1 MTKNDLDASITSI
14 EKSDNKNILTSIL
27 KKAGKI
33 IGVLLVL
40 FIGILFLIPVVFKK
54 QINQSVKDLI
64 NQNINGKLNYQS
76 VNISFFKDFPNLTA
90 SLNKVDLKG
99 SSPFQK
105 QSLIKSE
112 SFSLGIDVLSLF
124 SDETVIEGVYLKNGA
139 IAIEVDS
146 LGRAN
151 YNVYKSSEEKE
162 QSDGNSKVK
171 IKLIQLD
178 NVDLSYNDASLPM
191 KITLDSLNYTG
202 KGDLANSVFDL
213 ETTADIK
220 ALTFSYAGETYV
232 DHKQVHANLIT
243 NINTDNLAFQ
253 FRKNDLKI
261 NELPVSF
268 EGKLAFLTNGYN
280 MDFKLKTA
288 KSTLANALS
297 LVPKSY
303 EHWLKNTEIKGDV
316 SAIASLSGN
325 YIVEKKEMPTFS
337 FGLKIKDG
345 YLNYNHSKAPL
356 ENLNLMF
363 KLDFPNLDFTKLI
376 TDVRK
381 AEFKLGNGYFKS
393 VSHIEG
399 FNPMKVVSDTD
410 CNLVLEDLQK
420 TLGLEGTVLKGNFS
434 LKGNVN
440 GIFSTKETYSP
451 FNKARKTFEITSIP
465 VFHITSNLK
474 NGYLKLKDLPQAI
487 DYASFQ
493 LTSESRDSNY
503 KNIETSLKQIDI
515 KSLKNYIKGDI
526 HLRGIKTFDLD
537 ANAKMFVDLSEIEKI
552 YPMKDLVVKGILD
565 ADINTKGKLNLEKKI
580 IPVVNSHINLKNG
593 YLKTANSPVPVE
605 NMRIEALVQ
614 SKNGSLQ
621 DLVVK
626 LLPVSFTV
634 KGQPFNLKADLKNF
648 NNIKYHVQSKGK
660 LELAPFYELFAL
672 DGLNVDGS
680 VYTNFDIAGLQS
692 DAVSGRYNR
701 LKNRGYVEIQKINIK
716 YNLLPKLVRINRG
729 KMIFEKEKLSFD
741 NFKANYGL
749 NHFSANG
756 YLDNIISY
764 ITGNQT
770 VKGNFS
776 INSPMLNIGD
786 FTALANSSSTQTA
799 SPTAMTGVVEL
810 PKNIDISLNAKA
822 DKIKYNDL
830 LLTQFKGNVNLKDG
844 KAYLN
849 NTGFNLAGMDAK
861 VVGYYK
867 PINTKR
873 AGFDIQL
880 KADNFDIQRA
890 YKEIP
895 LFREMMS
902 AGKSAYGTISLD
914 YQLGGLLNQGMEP
927 IMNSLIGGGNLT
939 LEDIKFK
946 GFKILNQIAKDTDKD
961 KLTDTSVNKIV
972 VKSSI
977 KNNVITIPRTKTKVA
992 GFRPRFEG
1000 KVNLDGK
1007 LDLQIRLG
1015 LPPFGLFGI
1024 PISVSGTSDNP
1035 IIKAGKNQQKDDDF
1049 ESSLDDEDKDLYEK
1063 QKAEEE
1069 EKAKAIKDS
1078 ISNPSK

>member
-1 MTKNDLDASITSI
+1 MKNTTKTQTENTIAPQ
-14 EKSDNKNILTSIL
+14 KYSIL
-27 KKAGKI
+27 KKTGKI
-33 IGVLLVL
+33 FGIVLVT
-40 FIGILFLIPVVFKK
+40 IIAILFLIPVVFKK
-54 QINQSVKDLI
+54 QINQSVKELI
-64 NQNINGKLNYQS
+64 NQNINGKLNYES
-76 VNISFFKDFPNLTA
+76 IDISFFKNFPNLTA
-90 SLNKVDLKG
+90 SLNQVDLKG
-99 SSPFQK
+99 SSPFEK

-112 SFSLGIDVLSLF
+112 SFSLGINVWSLF

-139 IAIEVDS
+139 IKIEVDS
-146 LGRAN
+146 LGHAN

-162 QSDGNSKVK
+162 TSKSNSKVK

-178 NVDLSYNDASLPM
+178 NVDLSYNDASLSM
-191 KITLDSLNYTG
+191 KITLDSLNYIG

-220 ALTFSYAGETYV
+220 ALTFNYAGETYV

-253 FRKNDLKI
+253 FKKNDLKI
-261 NELPVSF
+261 NQLPVSF
-268 EGKLAFLTNGYN
+268 EGKLAFLSNGYN

-297 LVPKSY
+297 LVPRSY
-303 EHWLKNTEIKGDV
+303 EHWLKNTEIKGNV
-316 SAIASLSGN
+316 SAIASLVGN
-325 YIVEKKEMPTFS
+325 YIVEKNEMPTFA
-337 FGLKIKDG
+337 FGLNVKDG

-440 GIFSTKETYSP
+440 GTFATKETYSP

-465 VFHITSNLK
+465 IFQVTSNLN
-474 NGYLKLKDLPQAI
+474 NGYIKLKDMPQAV

-493 LTSESRDSNY
+493 LTSESKDSNY
-503 KNIETSLKQIDI
+503 KNIETNLKQIDI
-515 KSLKNYIKGDI
+515 KSLNNYIKGNI
-526 HLRGIKTFDLD
+526 NIRGIRTFDLD
-537 ANAKMFVDLSEIEKI
+537 ANAKVFVDLAEVEKI
-552 YPMKDLVVKGILD
+552 YPMEDLKIKGKLD
-565 ADINTKGKLNLEKKI
+565 ADINTKGTLNWEKKI
-580 IPVVNSHINLKNG
+580 IPVVNSHINLNNG

-605 NMRIEALVQ
+605 NMHVEAFVQ
-614 SKNGSLQ
+614 SKNGSLK

-634 KGQPFNLKADLKNF
+634 KGQPFSLKADLKNF
-648 NNIKYHVQSKGK
+648 NNIQYHVQSKGK

-672 DGLNVDGS
+672 DGLNIDGS
-680 VYTNFDIAGLQS
+680 VYTDFDVAGLQS
-692 DAVSGRYNR
+692 DAMSGKYNK
-701 LKNRGYVEIQKINIK
+701 LKNKGYIEVQKINVK
-716 YNLLPKLVRINRG
+716 YNLLPKLVHINQG
-729 KMIFEKEKLSFD
+729 KMIFNREKLSFK
-741 NFKANYGL
+741 NFNANYGL
-749 NHFSANG
+749 NQFSADG

-764 ITGNQT
+764 VTGNQT

-776 INSPMLNIGD
+776 ISSPMLNIGD
-786 FTALANSSSTQTA
+786 FTALANSSNTQTSSA
-799 SPTAMTGVVEL
+799 SAVTGVVEL
-810 PKNIDISLNAKA
+810 PKNIDISLDAKA
-822 DKIKYNDL
+822 DKIRYNEL
-830 LLTQFKGNVNLKDG
+830 LLTQFKGNVSLKEG

-849 NTGFNLAGMDAK
+849 DTGFNLAGMDAK
-861 VVGYYK
+861 IVGYYK
-867 PINTKR
+867 PINNKR

-902 AGKSAYGTISLD
+902 AGKSAYGTVSLD

-927 IMNSLIGGGNLT
+927 IMNSLVGGGDLT

-946 GFKILNQIAKDTDKD
+946 GFKILNQIAKDTEKD

-1000 KVNLDGK
+1000 KANLNGK

-1035 IIKAGKNQQKDDDF
+1035 IIKTGKNQQKDDDF
-1049 ESSLDDEDKDLYEK
+1049 ESSLDDEDKTLYEK
-1063 QKAEEE
+1063 QKAEE

-1078 ISNPSK
+1078 INTISK